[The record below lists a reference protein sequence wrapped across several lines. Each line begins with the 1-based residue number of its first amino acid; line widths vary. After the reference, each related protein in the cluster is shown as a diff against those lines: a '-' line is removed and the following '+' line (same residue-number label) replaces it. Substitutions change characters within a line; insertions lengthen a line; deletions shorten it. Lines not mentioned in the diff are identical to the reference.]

1 MRSRTTN
8 ALFVALLLAC
18 AQQSAPAQS
27 GKKALIPPD
36 PAADAQFRAAGFLE
50 SHPDI
55 RYRLLG
61 LEEFRNNNHADALRF
76 FKRASFYADKPSQ
89 GMVAEMYWSGQGVE
103 KDPVI
108 AYAWMDLAAERG
120 YEGFRGLR
128 ERYWKSLSAEERQ
141 QALVQGE
148 AIYATYGDA
157 AAKPRLATVLRRERK
172 KVTGSRT
179 GFAGSLKIY
188 VPGPSGSEQI
198 DGSKFYDERFWDVE
212 KYYTWHDSIWMKP
225 RIGKVSVGNI
235 DQVDAASPAP
245 ASRIPATAP
254 NTSAPEPETP
264 TRDETELGTREQ
276 D

>member
-8 ALFVALLLAC
+8 ALLMASLLAC
-18 AQQSAPAQS
+18 IQQSALAQ
-27 GKKALIPPD
+27 GRNAAIPPD

-76 FKRASFYADKPSQ
+76 FKRAAFYADKPSQ
-89 GMVAEMYWSGQGVE
+89 GMVGEMYWSGQGVE

-120 YEGFRGLR
+120 YAGFRGLR
-128 ERYWKSLSAEERQ
+128 ERYWNSLSAEQRQ
-141 QALVQGE
+141 RALTEGE
-148 AIYATYGDA
+148 AVYATYGDA

-172 KVTGSRT
+172 KTTGSRT

-198 DGSKFYDERFWDVE
+198 DGSRFYDERFWDVE
-212 KYYTWHDSIWMKP
+212 KYYAWHDSIWMKP
-225 RIGKVSVGNI
+225 RIGKVSVG
-235 DQVDAASPAP
+235 DVEQVDTASPTP
-245 ASRIPATAP
+245 GSRIPATAP
-254 NTSAPEPETP
+254 KTSAPEPHTP
-264 TRDETELGTREQ
+264 ARDETGLGTRQQ

>member
-1 MRSRTTN
+1 MRSRITN
-8 ALFVALLLAC
+8 ALLMALLFAC
-18 AQQSAPAQS
+18 THQSALAQGKNAPIPA
-27 GKKALIPPD
+27 D

-61 LEEFRNNNHADALRF
+61 LEEFRKKNHADALRF

-89 GMVAEMYWSGQGVE
+89 GMVAEMYWSGQGIE

-120 YEGFRGLR
+120 YAGFRGLR
-128 ERYWKSLSAEERQ
+128 ERYWNSLSAEERQ

-148 AIYATYGDA
+148 TIYATYGDA

-212 KYYTWHDSIWMKP
+212 KYYAWHDSIWMKP
-225 RIGKVSVGNI
+225 RIGKVSVGEME
-235 DQVDAASPAP
+235 QVDAASPAS
-245 ASRIPATAP
+245 ASRIPATTP
-254 NTSAPEPETP
+254 KISAPEPETP
-264 TRDETELGTREQ
+264 TRDETGLGTRDQ